1 MPRKDPLS
9 FQNPSFHHVNINN
22 NDLIPIH
29 DVSNKVNENKKL
41 FDDLEESNNYLQESL
56 GYPKLNHKGECV
68 YHQSVT
74 QSFILAEMTRDWLQ
88 NHNIDDA
95 SEIISY
101 NNELETQL
109 TRAKS
114 EKDELSILNENLSE
128 KCDMLTSQNSQLKA
142 QLHGMFLLN
151 L

>member
-1 MPRKDPLS
+1 
-9 FQNPSFHHVNINN
+9 
-22 NDLIPIH
+22 
-29 DVSNKVNENKKL
+29 
-41 FDDLEESNNYLQESL
+41 
-56 GYPKLNHKGECV
+56 
-68 YHQSVT
+68 
-74 QSFILAEMTRDWLQ
+74 MTRDWLQ

-142 QLHGMFLLN
+142 QLHGKSSSLDGISMIKWSASS
-151 L
+151 

>member
-1 MPRKDPLS
+1 MSDFYTRFLVISP
-9 FQNPSFHHVNINN
+9 F
-22 NDLIPIH
+22 
-29 DVSNKVNENKKL
+29 
-41 FDDLEESNNYLQESL
+41 YQEF
-56 GYPKLNHKGECV
+56 NH
-68 YHQSVT
+68 
-74 QSFILAEMTRDWLQ
+74 FLAEMTRDWLQ

-142 QLHGMFLLN
+142 QLHG
-151 L
+151 

>member
-1 MPRKDPLS
+1 
-9 FQNPSFHHVNINN
+9 
-22 NDLIPIH
+22 
-29 DVSNKVNENKKL
+29 
-41 FDDLEESNNYLQESL
+41 
-56 GYPKLNHKGECV
+56 
-68 YHQSVT
+68 
-74 QSFILAEMTRDWLQ
+74 MTRDWLQ

-109 TRAKS
+109 TRAKI

-142 QLHGMFLLN
+142 QLHGMYFFSLRISSKYI
-151 L
+151 

>member
-1 MPRKDPLS
+1 
-9 FQNPSFHHVNINN
+9 
-22 NDLIPIH
+22 
-29 DVSNKVNENKKL
+29 
-41 FDDLEESNNYLQESL
+41 
-56 GYPKLNHKGECV
+56 
-68 YHQSVT
+68 
-74 QSFILAEMTRDWLQ
+74 MTRDWLQ

-114 EKDELSILNENLSE
+114 EKDELSILNESLSE

-142 QLHGMFLLN
+142 QLHGMSHRYDS
-151 L
+151 

>member
-1 MPRKDPLS
+1 
-9 FQNPSFHHVNINN
+9 
-22 NDLIPIH
+22 
-29 DVSNKVNENKKL
+29 
-41 FDDLEESNNYLQESL
+41 
-56 GYPKLNHKGECV
+56 
-68 YHQSVT
+68 
-74 QSFILAEMTRDWLQ
+74 MTRDWLQ

-142 QLHGMFLLN
+142 QLHGKSSFSVKYQQKTHSTL
-151 L
+151 

>member
-1 MPRKDPLS
+1 
-9 FQNPSFHHVNINN
+9 
-22 NDLIPIH
+22 
-29 DVSNKVNENKKL
+29 
-41 FDDLEESNNYLQESL
+41 
-56 GYPKLNHKGECV
+56 
-68 YHQSVT
+68 
-74 QSFILAEMTRDWLQ
+74 MTRDWLQ

-142 QLHGMFLLN
+142 QLHGKLSHPYVIAVQ
-151 L
+151 

>member
-1 MPRKDPLS
+1 M
-9 FQNPSFHHVNINN
+9 NINN

-29 DVSNKVNENKKL
+29 GVSNKVNENKKL

>member
-1 MPRKDPLS
+1 
-9 FQNPSFHHVNINN
+9 
-22 NDLIPIH
+22 
-29 DVSNKVNENKKL
+29 
-41 FDDLEESNNYLQESL
+41 
-56 GYPKLNHKGECV
+56 
-68 YHQSVT
+68 
-74 QSFILAEMTRDWLQ
+74 MTRDWLQ

-114 EKDELSILNENLSE
+114 DKDELFILNENLSE

-142 QLHGMFLLN
+142 QLHEREEQCNIVLDRLMTIEKELQSDRNAMQTTIDAKQRLIDQQKLRIQQLENEIDN
-151 L
+151 LSTT

>member
-1 MPRKDPLS
+1 
-9 FQNPSFHHVNINN
+9 
-22 NDLIPIH
+22 
-29 DVSNKVNENKKL
+29 
-41 FDDLEESNNYLQESL
+41 
-56 GYPKLNHKGECV
+56 
-68 YHQSVT
+68 
-74 QSFILAEMTRDWLQ
+74 MTRDWLQ

-142 QLHGMFLLN
+142 QLHGKSSHPHVIAYY
-151 L
+151 

>member
-1 MPRKDPLS
+1 
-9 FQNPSFHHVNINN
+9 
-22 NDLIPIH
+22 
-29 DVSNKVNENKKL
+29 
-41 FDDLEESNNYLQESL
+41 
-56 GYPKLNHKGECV
+56 
-68 YHQSVT
+68 
-74 QSFILAEMTRDWLQ
+74 MTRDWLQ

-142 QLHGMFLLN
+142 QLHGKSSVLDGISMIKWGASS
-151 L
+151 

>member
-1 MPRKDPLS
+1 M
-9 FQNPSFHHVNINN
+9 NINN

-29 DVSNKVNENKKL
+29 GVSNKVNENKKL

-56 GYPKLNHKGECV
+56 GYPKLNHKGECIH
-68 YHQSVT
+68 HQSVT
-74 QSFILAEMTRDWLQ
+74 KSFILAEMTRDWLQ

>member
-1 MPRKDPLS
+1 MCLRPISQATQKSGAKVRLS
-9 FQNPSFHHVNINN
+9 IPGPSAE
-22 NDLIPIH
+22 LALAEIPQLKENRPQ
-29 DVSNKVNENKKL
+29 SKVY
-41 FDDLEESNNYLQESL
+41 F
-56 GYPKLNHKGECV
+56 
-68 YHQSVT
+68 
-74 QSFILAEMTRDWLQ
+74 LAEMTRDWLQ

-128 KCDMLTSQNSQLKA
+128 K
-142 QLHGMFLLN
+142 
-151 L
+151 